1 MLTRLNWQ
9 VLRLK
14 GDSSHEYARQID
26 GLQSVLDYGW
36 ATRPSETSGNPVYV
50 RPSVLVIYREDHA
63 FLLDGV
69 IPRPESP
76 AVDYDFI
83 LASQPWRARMSAQF
97 KVGKVLLP
105 LVRRLAPSGRLL
117 VIQSRGD
124 DPGLEIVR
132 ALWPGE
138 APFQVDRHSCW
149 RNCAASL
156 GEDAAKYSMPD
167 PPDSEAIFRY
177 EMHTLPAEVGDR
189 IGTSMLFAAWNAAI
203 YVNQIEDERLGEALA
218 NGKYL
223 EATQAVLRGTA
234 ACGSTTRPS
243 S

>member
-1 MLTRLNWQ
+1 MTLTRLNWQ

-36 ATRPSETSGNPVYV
+36 ATRPSETTGNPVYV

-63 FLLDGV
+63 FLLDAV
-69 IPRPESP
+69 IPRPDTP
-76 AVDYDFI
+76 DIDYDFI

-105 LVRRLAPSGRLL
+105 LMRRLAPGGRLL

-132 ALWPGE
+132 ELWPDE
-138 APFQVDRHSCW
+138 APFQVDRH
-149 RNCAASL
+149 RLL
-156 GEDAAKYSMPD
+156 GELGSALGADASEILDARPARQRGDFPLRDAYAARRGRRSHRHVDVVRRLECGDLRQPD
-167 PPDSEAIFRY
+167 
-177 EMHTLPAEVGDR
+177 
-189 IGTSMLFAAWNAAI
+189 
-203 YVNQIEDERLGEALA
+203 
-218 NGKYL
+218 
-223 EATQAVLRGTA
+223 RG
-234 ACGSTTRPS
+234 
-243 S
+243 